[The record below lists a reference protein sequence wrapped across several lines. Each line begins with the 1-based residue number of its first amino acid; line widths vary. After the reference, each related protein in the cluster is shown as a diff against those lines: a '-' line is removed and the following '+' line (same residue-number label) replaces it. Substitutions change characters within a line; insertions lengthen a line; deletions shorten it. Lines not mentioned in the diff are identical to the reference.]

1 MTEDNRRALSLV
13 ALLVLVAGVIAL
25 TAWSVTQWVDT
36 GNRITIAERDAE
48 LPPAADPARYL
59 LTAASRAQARA
70 DLQTRLNE
78 MARVNGVTLS
88 RFDTAPAAD
97 TDTLL
102 MTSEVEVS
110 GSIGEIAAF
119 LHAVESTVPAL
130 IVTEAA
136 LRPAR
141 EEGELRL
148 TASIEA
154 RLSPGAAQ

>member
-1 MTEDNRRALSLV
+1 MTEDNRRALSL
-13 ALLVLVAGVIAL
+13 AGLLLLVVGVIAL
-25 TAWSVTQWVDT
+25 TTWSVTGWISTQ
-36 GNRITIAERDAE
+36 NRIAAAERDAE
-48 LPPAADPARYL
+48 LPPAADPQRYL

-88 RFDTAPAAD
+88 RFDTEPASD
-97 TDTLL
+97 TDALL

-110 GSIGEIAAF
+110 GGIGEIAAF

-130 IVTEAA
+130 IVTEAS

-141 EEGELRL
+141 TEGELRM

>member
-1 MTEDNRRALSLV
+1 MTEDNRRALSLA
-13 ALLVLVAGVIAL
+13 ALLLLVIGVIAL
-25 TAWSVTQWVDT
+25 TAWSATSWIST
-36 GNRITIAERDAE
+36 GNRITVAERDAE

-88 RFDTAPAAD
+88 RFDTEPAAD
-97 TDTLL
+97 TDALL
-102 MTSEVEVS
+102 MSSEVEVS

-119 LHAVESTVPAL
+119 LHSVESTTPAL

-141 EEGELRL
+141 DEGQLRL

-154 RLSPGAAQ
+154 RLSPGAAE

>member
-1 MTEDNRRALSLV
+1 MTEDNRRALSL
-13 ALLVLVAGVIAL
+13 AGLLLLVVGVIAL
-25 TAWSVTQWVDT
+25 TAWSVTGWISTQ
-36 GNRITIAERDAE
+36 NRIAAAERDAE

-78 MARVNGVTLS
+78 MARTNGVTLS
-88 RFDTAPAAD
+88 RFDTDPASD
-97 TDTLL
+97 TDALL

-110 GSIGEIAAF
+110 GGIGEIAAF

-130 IVTEAA
+130 IVTEAS
-136 LRPAR
+136 LRPGR
-141 EEGELRL
+141 TEGELRM